1 MNKIVLLF
9 LGNNPV
15 YTAVF
20 YSKKYMTKSKIY
32 LTKCNIENILC
43 NNRRQI
49 QESGRMEL
57 YSNLSGNRY
66 LLKQELRQEGGFGMK
81 LEVKDIT
88 KSFGDKE
95 ILKGISFSVESGKA
109 LGLLGRN
116 GAGKTTTIRILMD
129 VFHANSGEL
138 LLDGKKFNPRKM
150 QIGYLPEE
158 RGLYP
163 KRKIIEQMVY
173 LARLRGVSK
182 KEAICNA
189 EKWLERM
196 QVIQYKDKLL
206 ETLSKG
212 NQQKV
217 QLASTLVCNPD
228 IVILD
233 EPFSGLDPVNSQIL
247 QEVVRDLIAE
257 GKIVIFSSHQMS
269 YVEEFCEDV
278 VIINHGEV
286 VLSGNLAEIK
296 REFGKD
302 QLVIGGVGISTGE
315 MENIIMNQLS
325 DCVEVTGH
333 TKEDVIVRL
342 QNGFT
347 RNQLLKKVVELEN
360 FSVEH
365 FETYKPSLNDIFVAK
380 VGEEE

>member
-1 MNKIVLLF
+1 M
-9 LGNNPV
+9 
-15 YTAVF
+15 
-20 YSKKYMTKSKIY
+20 
-32 LTKCNIENILC
+32 
-43 NNRRQI
+43 R
-49 QESGRMEL
+49 
-57 YSNLSGNRY
+57 
-66 LLKQELRQEGGFGMK
+66 
-81 LEVKDIT
+81 LEVKDIR

-95 ILKGISFSVESGKA
+95 ILKGINFSVESGKA

-129 VFHANSGEL
+129 VFHANSGEMF
-138 LLDGKKFNPRKM
+138 LDGKKFNPRKV

-163 KRKIIEQMVY
+163 KRQILEQMVY

-182 KEAICNA
+182 KEAIANS
-189 EKWLERM
+189 EKWLEKM
-196 QVIQYKDKLL
+196 QVSQYKDKLL

-247 QEVVRDLIAE
+247 QDVVRELIGE

-286 VLSGNLAEIK
+286 VLSGNLMDVK
-296 REFGKD
+296 REFGEN
-302 QLVIGGVGISTGE
+302 QLVISGVE
-315 MENIIMNQLS
+315 MTAGDTRQMVEKHLAN
-325 DCVEVTGH
+325 CVEVTG
-333 TKEDVIVRL
+333 TSKEDVIVRL
-342 QNGFT
+342 LQGVT
-347 RNQLLKKVVELEN
+347 RNQLLKRLTEVEG

-380 VGEEE
+380 VGEEA

>member
-1 MNKIVLLF
+1 
-9 LGNNPV
+9 
-15 YTAVF
+15 
-20 YSKKYMTKSKIY
+20 
-32 LTKCNIENILC
+32 
-43 NNRRQI
+43 
-49 QESGRMEL
+49 
-57 YSNLSGNRY
+57 
-66 LLKQELRQEGGFGMK
+66 MK
-81 LEVKDIT
+81 LEVKDIR

-95 ILKGISFSVESGKA
+95 ILKGINFSVESGKA

-129 VFHANSGEL
+129 VFHANSGAII
-138 LLDGKKFNPRKM
+138 LDGKKFEPRKV

-163 KRKIIEQMVY
+163 KRQVLEQMVY
-173 LARLRGVSK
+173 LARLRGISK
-182 KEAICNA
+182 KKAIVNA
-189 EKWLERM
+189 EKWLEKL
-196 QVIQYKDKLL
+196 QVSQYKDKLL

-217 QLASTLVCNPD
+217 QLASTLVCDPE

-247 QEVVRDLIAE
+247 QDVVKELIAE

-278 VIINHGEV
+278 VIINYGEV
-286 VLSGNLAEIK
+286 VLSGNLMDIK
-296 REFGKD
+296 REFGEN
-302 QLVIGGVGISTGE
+302 QLVISGVGMTAE
-315 MENIIMNQLS
+315 ETEAMVAKQLG
-325 DCVEVTGH
+325 DLVEVTGAS
-333 TKEDVIVRL
+333 KEDVIVRL
-342 QNGFT
+342 TNGTT
-347 RNQLLKKVVELEN
+347 RNQLLKRLTEVED

-380 VGEEE
+380 VGEEA

>member
-1 MNKIVLLF
+1 
-9 LGNNPV
+9 
-15 YTAVF
+15 
-20 YSKKYMTKSKIY
+20 
-32 LTKCNIENILC
+32 
-43 NNRRQI
+43 
-49 QESGRMEL
+49 
-57 YSNLSGNRY
+57 
-66 LLKQELRQEGGFGMK
+66 MK
-81 LEVKDIT
+81 LEVKDIR

-95 ILKGISFSVESGKA
+95 ILKGINFSVESGKA

-138 LLDGKKFNPRKM
+138 ILDGQKFDPRKV

-163 KRKIIEQMVY
+163 KRQVLEQMVY
-173 LARLRGVSK
+173 LARLRGISK
-182 KEAICNA
+182 KKAIANS
-189 EKWLERM
+189 EKWLEKL
-196 QVIQYKDKLL
+196 QVSQYKDKLL

-217 QLASTLVCNPD
+217 QLASTLVCDPD

-247 QEVVRDLIAE
+247 QDVVKELIAD

-286 VLSGNLAEIK
+286 VLSGNLMDIK
-296 REFGKD
+296 REFGEN
-302 QLVIGGVGISTGE
+302 QLVLSGVGMTVE
-315 MENIIMNQLS
+315 ETQTMVANQLK
-325 DCVEVTGH
+325 DCVEITG
-333 TKEDVIVRL
+333 TSKEDVIVRL
-342 QNGFT
+342 INGTT
-347 RNQLLKKVVELEN
+347 RNQLLKQLTEVED

-380 VGEEE
+380 VGEEA

>member
-1 MNKIVLLF
+1 
-9 LGNNPV
+9 
-15 YTAVF
+15 
-20 YSKKYMTKSKIY
+20 
-32 LTKCNIENILC
+32 
-43 NNRRQI
+43 
-49 QESGRMEL
+49 
-57 YSNLSGNRY
+57 
-66 LLKQELRQEGGFGMK
+66 MK
-81 LEVKDIT
+81 LEVKNIT
-88 KSFGDKE
+88 KTFGEKE

-138 LLDGKKFNPRKM
+138 LLDGEPFVQRNV

-163 KRKIIEQMVY
+163 KREVLEQMVY

-182 KEAICNA
+182 KQAIVNA
-189 EKWLERM
+189 KRWLKRLE
-196 QVIQYKDKLL
+196 VAEYETKLL

-217 QLASTLVCNPD
+217 QLASTLVCDPD

-247 QEVVRDLIAE
+247 QEVVQELITD

-269 YVEEFCEDV
+269 YVEEFCEDI

-286 VLSGNLAEIK
+286 VLEGNLDEIK
-296 REFGKD
+296 RTFGEN
-302 QLVIGGVGISTGE
+302 QLVVSGVGVAVDTFAGM
-315 MENIIMNQLS
+315 MEERLS
-325 DCVEVTGH
+325 ELITVTGH
-333 TKEDVIVRL
+333 TKEDVILRL
-342 QNGFT
+342 KDGVERQ
-347 RNQLLKKVVELEN
+347 QLFRTLADMQDVVI
-360 FSVEH
+360 EH

>member
-1 MNKIVLLF
+1 
-9 LGNNPV
+9 
-15 YTAVF
+15 
-20 YSKKYMTKSKIY
+20 
-32 LTKCNIENILC
+32 
-43 NNRRQI
+43 
-49 QESGRMEL
+49 
-57 YSNLSGNRY
+57 
-66 LLKQELRQEGGFGMK
+66 MK
-81 LEVKDIT
+81 LEVKNIT
-88 KSFGDKE
+88 KTFGEKE

-138 LLDGKKFNPRKM
+138 LLDGEPFVQRNV

-163 KRKIIEQMVY
+163 KREVLEQMVY

-182 KEAICNA
+182 KQAIVNA
-189 EKWLERM
+189 KRWLERLE
-196 QVIQYKDKLL
+196 VAEYETKLL

-217 QLASTLVCNPD
+217 QLASTLVCDPD

-247 QEVVRDLIAE
+247 QEVVQELITD

-269 YVEEFCEDV
+269 YVEEFCEDI

-286 VLSGNLAEIK
+286 VLSGNLDEIK
-296 REFGKD
+296 RTFGEN
-302 QLVIGGVGISTGE
+302 QLVVSGVGVAVDTFAGM
-315 MENIIMNQLS
+315 MEERLS
-325 DCVEVTGH
+325 ELITVTGH
-333 TKEDVIVRL
+333 TKEDVILRL
-342 QNGFT
+342 KDGVERQ
-347 RNQLLKKVVELEN
+347 QLFRTLADMQDVVI
-360 FSVEH
+360 EH